1 MTNNK
6 TKRRFGFSRDEYSIL
21 SKLNTPARIQDYL
34 DRLDYNLEK
43 LGETCYSPRTVLAKQ
58 QANCIEGAIFA
69 AAVLRMHGHPPLI
82 LDLTSVRDDDHV
94 LAVVKLDGCWGA
106 LSKSKYSGLSFRE
119 PIYRTLR
126 ELVLSY
132 FECYF
137 NFDSEKTLRGYSRPV
152 NLSRFDK
159 RGWMTSAE
167 NLFYIPEYLGLQ
179 VAHTEI
185 LTRKMIRHLRPV
197 TPLMKD
203 AGELWMKKKG
213 ILEKVRG
220 ES

>member
-1 MTNNK
+1 MNNNT
-6 TKRRFGFSRDEYSIL
+6 TKHHFGFTRNEYSIL
-21 SKLNTPARIQDYL
+21 SKLNTLARIQDYI
-34 DRLDYNLEK
+34 DHLDYNLEK

-69 AAVLRMHGHPPLI
+69 AAVLRVQGHPPLI

-94 LAVVKLDGCWGA
+94 LAVVKQDGYWGA

-119 PIYRTLR
+119 PIYRTIR
-126 ELVLSY
+126 ELALSY

-137 NFDSEKTLRGYSRPV
+137 NFDGEKTLRGYSRPV
-152 NLSRFDK
+152 NLARFDK
-159 RGWMTSAE
+159 FGWMTSAE

-179 VAHTEI
+179 VAHTEF
-185 LTRKMIRHLRPV
+185 LTKKMIHNLRPV

-203 AGELWMKKKG
+203 AGELWMKRKG
-213 ILEKVRG
+213 VLEKLRG
-220 ES
+220 VS